1 MGNAKLAQLA
11 LTFLPRI
18 GDISLKSLISY
29 CGSAEGVFST
39 TKGKLEK
46 IPGIGSHASKSI
58 LDNKQAFIKAEK
70 ALAYCTKNNIK
81 SFFYTDKEYPS
92 YLKQLVDGPSVIYL
106 KGNIIPPKKRYIS
119 IVGTRKASVE
129 GKQNVASIIEEL
141 APFNPI
147 IISGLAYGIDIEAH
161 QQALKNGLAT
171 YGIMATGIEKV
182 YPAIHTKIADKMLEQ
197 GGLLTEY
204 PPYTKM
210 DPSKFP
216 ARNRIIAG
224 LSEATLVV
232 EAGQKGG
239 ALITAYLAR
248 DYDREVFAIPGN
260 LKNENATGCNNI
272 IKNNIAQLVSS
283 GKDIAFYL
291 GWETAKDTPSVKA
304 MDLKREDFSAE
315 EWNVLELMKDSALH
329 IDELSWKSQ
338 IQIGK
343 LASILLNLEF
353 KNIVVSLPGKKY
365 KIN

>member
-1 MGNAKLAQLA
+1 MADQKLAQLA

-29 CGSAEGVFST
+29 CGSAEKIFTT

-46 IPGIGSHASKSI
+46 VPGIGSHASKSI
-58 LDNKQAFIKAEK
+58 LDHKQAFLKAEK
-70 ALAYCTKNNIK
+70 ALHYCQNNNI
-81 SFFYTDKEYPS
+81 SLLFYTDKDYPS
-92 YLKQLVDGPSVIYL
+92 FLKQLPDSPSIIYL
-106 KGNIIPPKKRYIS
+106 KGNVLPEKRRYIS
-119 IVGTRKASVE
+119 IVGTRKASKE
-129 GKQNVASIIEEL
+129 GKQNVAEIIKDL
-141 APFNPI
+141 APYNPI

-161 QQALKNGLAT
+161 NEALANGLAT
-171 YGIMATGIEKV
+171 YGVMATGIEKV
-182 YPAIHTKIADKMLEQ
+182 YPAIHTKLAGKMIEN

-204 PPYTKM
+204 APHTKT

-232 EAGQKGG
+232 EAGKKGG

-260 LKNENATGCNNI
+260 LKNENTVGCNNI

-291 GWETAKDTPSVKA
+291 GWETTNETASKNPTELIEQDYNP
-304 MDLKREDFSAE
+304 E
-315 EWNVLELMKDSALH
+315 EWVILQLLGDSELH
-329 IDELSWKSQ
+329 VDEISWKSQ

-353 KNIVVSLPGKKY
+353 KNIIVALPGKKY
-365 KIN
+365 RIK